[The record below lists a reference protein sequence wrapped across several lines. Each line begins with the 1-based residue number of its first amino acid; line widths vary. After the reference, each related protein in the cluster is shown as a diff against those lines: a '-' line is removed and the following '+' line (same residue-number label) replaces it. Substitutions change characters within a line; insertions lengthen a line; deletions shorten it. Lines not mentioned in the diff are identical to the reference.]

1 MIQHH
6 SVLNLSHGLQK
17 EVFEHEIP
25 SNMHVGLNASIAFD
39 ASIQQLQMP
48 LYGSSLYII
57 PNEVRS
63 DPEQFVAY
71 IRENKLA
78 IFDITPSMLQLLID
92 AGLLETC
99 DGVHVPSKVLVG
111 GEAIM
116 PSLWEQLVETDK
128 IQFYNVY
135 ILQNVRLMQHA
146 IILKR

>member
-1 MIQHH
+1 M
-6 SVLNLSHGLQK
+6 VLQK

-39 ASIQQLQMP
+39 ASIQQLQML

-71 IRENKLA
+71 IRENKLE
-78 IFDITPSMLQLLID
+78 IFDITPSLLQLLID
-92 AGLLETC
+92 VGLLETC
-99 DGVHVPSKVLVG
+99 DGIHVPSKVLVG

-116 PSLWEQLVETDK
+116 RHYGNS
-128 IQFYNVY
+128 
-135 ILQNVRLMQHA
+135 
-146 IILKR
+146 

>member
-1 MIQHH
+1 MVQVCI
-6 SVLNLSHGLQK
+6 LFRMK
-17 EVFEHEIP
+17 YEV
-25 SNMHVGLNASIAFD
+25 M
-39 ASIQQLQMP
+39 
-48 LYGSSLYII
+48 
-57 PNEVRS
+57 
-63 DPEQFVAY
+63 EQFVAY